1 MSDEPILYYNPQSR
15 ARIAHWMLEEVGA
28 PYRLELVRFDKRE
41 HKADGFL
48 AINPMGKLPTLVH
61 RGVVITEAPAICA
74 YLADAFPAA
83 GLAPATGDPARGTY
97 YRWMFFGSGCIEPAT
112 SDKMLARA
120 PVDRPSAI
128 GYGTYEDTIRT
139 LETALS
145 PGPYILGERFS
156 AADVYVGS
164 QIGFGLMVK
173 AIDPRPAFVAYQARL
188 AERPAFQRF
197 EAHAQRVAAQLQADH

>member
-1 MSDEPILYYNPQSR
+1 MSDELVLYYNPQSR
-15 ARIAHWMLEEVGA
+15 ARIVHWMLEEVGA
-28 PYRLELVRFDKRE
+28 PYRLELIRFDKRE

-61 RGVVITEAPAICA
+61 RGVVVTEAPAICA

-83 GLAPATGDPARGTY
+83 GLAPAPGDPMRGTY

-112 SDKMLARA
+112 SDRMFARA
-120 PVDRPSAI
+120 PVERSSSI
-128 GYGTYEDTIRT
+128 GYGTYDDTIRT

-145 PGPYILGERFS
+145 PGPYILGEQFS
-156 AADVYVGS
+156 AADVYIGS
-164 QIGFGLMVK
+164 QVGFGLMTK
-173 AIDPRPAFVAYQARL
+173 TIDARPAFVAYQARL

-197 EAHAQRVAAQLQADH
+197 VAQAQRAAEQLQAEH